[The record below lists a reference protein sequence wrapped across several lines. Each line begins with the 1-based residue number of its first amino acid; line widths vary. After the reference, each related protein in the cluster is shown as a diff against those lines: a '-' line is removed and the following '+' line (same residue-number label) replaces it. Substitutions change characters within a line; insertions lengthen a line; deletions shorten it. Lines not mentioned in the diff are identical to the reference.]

1 MSRSVLLIALL
12 CACGSEAQDLSALP
26 FLQRTAKDQPPRQRR
41 LACIGLGR
49 VGGHA
54 ARDRL
59 LELLRETTGVA
70 ERDGPLHLYAAVGLT
85 LRRDPATAVDLLN
98 ALSTIDPNDP
108 IGALAS
114 ESRNEE
120 YFTVDAQIAD
130 ALLGMGLFGAEE
142 ELVEQLR
149 RRHRIRVLIDA
160 YAVLRRHT
168 RKDLPFRYN
177 GSYKDR
183 LADAD
188 AWLSWLRATRGEREQ
203 KRPFDASN
211 RRFQRRTREMVHDLG
226 TPSVNN
232 QLIAKKVLRRIG
244 IHAIPFLAEA
254 LESDNPV
261 GQRHASFVLGEIG
274 RIEAAP
280 VLRAALGLADRDA
293 RAQVIDA
300 LRKLGDRY
308 AHDRIANQLFDRD
321 PEVRA
326 SAADYLGALGGPADI
341 AALNRA
347 LSPERADAT
356 RTALLCALTRLGDRD
371 ADKQLLRVFRDGEQL
386 DREAARGA
394 LDAVGAE
401 PLHAVALDRPEKRA
415 AAAKRWRRK

>member
-1 MSRSVLLIALL
+1 MMRSILLMALL
-12 CACGSEAQDLSALP
+12 GACGGEAVDLSALP
-26 FLQRTAKDQPPRQRR
+26 FLRRTAKGEPPRQRR
-41 LACIGLGR
+41 LACISLGR
-49 VGGHA
+49 IGGLA
-54 ARDRL
+54 ARERL
-59 LELLRETTGVA
+59 LELLKETTGVA
-70 ERDGPLHLYAAVGLT
+70 ELDGPLHLYAAVGLT

-108 IGALAS
+108 IGALGS
-114 ESRNEE
+114 EERSEE

-130 ALLGMGLFGAEE
+130 ALLGMGLWGAEE

-168 RKDLPFRYN
+168 RKDLRFRYN
-177 GSYKDR
+177 GSYADR

-188 AWLSWLRATRGEREQ
+188 AWLAWLRETRWERER

-211 RRFQRRTREMVHDLG
+211 RHFQRRTRDMVHDLG
-226 TPSVNN
+226 TASVNN

-244 IHAIPFLAEA
+244 IHAIRYLAEA
-254 LESDNPV
+254 LASDNPV

-280 VLRAALGLADRDA
+280 VLRAALGLMDRDA

-300 LRKLGDRY
+300 LRKLGDRQ
-308 AHDRIANQLFDRD
+308 AHDRIANQLGDKD

-326 SAADYLGALGGPADI
+326 SAADYLGALGGPADM
-341 AALNRA
+341 AGLNRA
-347 LSPERADAT
+347 LSTERAEAT
-356 RTALLCALTRLGDRD
+356 RTALLCALVRLGDSD
-371 ADKQLLRVFRDGEQL
+371 ADTKLLEVFRDGEQL
-386 DREAARGA
+386 DRKAAKDA
-394 LDAVGAE
+394 LDVVGEE
-401 PLHAVALDRPEKRA
+401 PLDAVALDTPERRA
-415 AAAKRWRRK
+415 AAAKRWQRK